1 MKQPRTTV
9 LYSNERK
16 LFFIAVSFV
25 SAVCM
30 LYVYFVCIAVVHV
43 VARTA
48 TDRDIRE
55 ISLRINTLEARFIEA
70 KRSVTYEVA
79 AEKGFVSTGDKIFVT
94 RTPATLVLLT
104 NDES

>member
-1 MKQPRTTV
+1 MKHTRTSV
-9 LYSNERK
+9 LHSNERK
-16 LFFIAVSFV
+16 LFYIALSFLATV
-25 SAVCM
+25 FL
-30 LYVYFVCIAVVHV
+30 LYVYFICISVVHV

-55 ISLRINTLEARFIEA
+55 ISLHINSLEARFIEA
-70 KRSVTYEVA
+70 KRSVTYDVA
-79 AEKGFVSTGDKIFVT
+79 TEKGFISTGEKIFVT

>member
-1 MKQPRTTV
+1 MKHTRTTV
-9 LYSNERK
+9 LHSNERK
-16 LFFIAVSFV
+16 LFYTALTFLVAVI
-25 SAVCM
+25 M

-55 ISLRINTLEARFIEA
+55 ISLKINTLEARFIEA
-70 KRSVTYEVA
+70 KRSVTYDIA
-79 AEKGFVSTGDKIFVT
+79 TEKGFVSTGEKVYVT

>member
-1 MKQPRTTV
+1 MKHTRTSV

-16 LFFIAVSFV
+16 LFYIALSFLT
-25 SAVCM
+25 AVFA

-55 ISLRINTLEARFIEA
+55 ISLKLNTLEARFIEA
-70 KRSVTYEVA
+70 KRSVTYDVA
-79 AEKGFVSTGDKIFVT
+79 TEKGYVSTGEKIFIT
-94 RTPATLVLLT
+94 RTPAALVLLT